1 MKHIL
6 GLVAIL
12 CISIVSNAQ
21 SIRWINS
28 EYDFGAFK
36 EDSGLVSCQFKGIN
50 IANEPI
56 AIINARATCG
66 CTTPRYPH
74 GSINQGDTI
83 VVSVSYDP
91 QARPGRFSK
100 KIYIKNNIDDE
111 QDQLTIRGVVIG
123 TESTLKSRYPI
134 EWGNL
139 RSQNEIVFIGD
150 VKKGKS
156 KSIFFS
162 VYNQSTD
169 TISPFIKDVPSYIK
183 ASIIPSEIPPGEQ
196 ASVAFYFDAFYC
208 DKWGAINKKVTLVTD
223 KNSEESFPIEFIANV
238 IPDFSK
244 MTPGEQLKAP
254 KVEIEN
260 ECVDFGRVNR
270 NEESLTKEFV
280 IKNQGKDV
288 LDIYRVYSPDE
299 GIELN
304 VEKTKIKGGRST
316 NVRVTVIPSQLK
328 GELLNAT
335 IKLVVNDPIN
345 PQPIVRVV
353 GELK

>member
-6 GLVAIL
+6 GLIVIL
-12 CISIVSNAQ
+12 CVSIASNAQ
-21 SIRWINS
+21 SIQWINS

-50 IANEPI
+50 VAKEPI
-56 AIINARATCG
+56 AIVNARATCG
-66 CTTPRYPH
+66 CTTPKYPH
-74 GSINQGDTI
+74 GAINQGDTI
-83 VVSVSYDP
+83 VVNVSYDP

-100 KIYIKNNIDDE
+100 KIYIKNNIDEE

-123 TESTLKSRYPI
+123 NESTLKSRYPI
-134 EWGNL
+134 DWGNL
-139 RSQNEIVFIGD
+139 RSQNEIIFIGD

-169 TISPFIKDVPSYIK
+169 TVSPIIKDVPSYVK

-208 DKWGAINKKVTLVTD
+208 DKWGAINEKVTFVTD
-223 KNSEESFPIEFIANV
+223 KSNEETFPIEYIANV
-238 IPDFSK
+238 LPDFSK
-244 MTPGEQLKAP
+244 MTPGQQLKAP
-254 KVEIEN
+254 VIGIEN
-260 ECVDFGRVNR
+260 ECVDFGQVNR
-270 NEESLTKEFV
+270 KGEPLTREFV

-288 LDIYRVYSPDE
+288 LEIYRVYSPNE
-299 GIELN
+299 GIELD
-304 VEKTKIKGGRST
+304 VEKTKIKGGRSA
-316 NVRVTVIPSQLK
+316 NVKVTVNPLQLK

-335 IKLVVNDPIN
+335 IKMVVNDPIN